1 MIVIYI
7 INSIYYIQSVKVILD
22 LFSENP
28 DVYDRVAVVSFHPN
42 ILYKVQCVH
51 WGVACMQA
59 KEVTVRPEN
68 HATAIIM
75 YWV

>member
-1 MIVIYI
+1 M
-7 INSIYYIQSVKVILD
+7 QCVKVILD

-51 WGVACMQA
+51 MGAACMQA
-59 KEVTVRPEN
+59 ISKEVMVRPEN
-68 HATAIIM
+68 HVTAIIM
-75 YWV
+75 YLV